1 MLKPAPNCR
10 NKSWSGYVVVGESE
24 IMRGFQAIVLAAGLG
39 TRMRSKLPKVVH
51 EICGKP
57 MIMLVLDALEAAGA
71 ERTFV
76 VVGHLAELVEEIV
89 GARAVCVL
97 QAEQKGTGH
106 AVMQAKDALSAY
118 EGRVVVAAGDAA
130 YLTRSD
136 LASLVNHHQETKA
149 SATLL
154 SSILQDPFGYGRVV
168 REASGRIR
176 RIVEEK
182 DCSPEEA
189 LISEVN
195 SSVYCFEKRDLFN
208 ALSRI
213 TPDNVQ
219 GEYYLT
225 DVIEVMIKEGLR
237 VEAVVSEN
245 PLAAQ
250 GINTRVQLAEA
261 ERIFRDRIRERL
273 MLSGVTMVDPATTFV
288 DFDVAIGQDTKILPF
303 SVIQGK
309 TVIGEN
315 CTIGPFARI
324 IDSRVSDGASISNAV
339 VIEAEVGEDVSVG
352 PYAYLRTG
360 TVLLE
365 HSKVGTFVEV
375 KKSTVGKGSK
385 VPHQTYLGDATV
397 GEGVNIGA
405 GTITCNYDGHHKYS
419 TIISDRAFVGSN
431 TNFVAPVEIG
441 KGAYI
446 AAGSTITEDV
456 PEGALGIARG
466 KQKNIQGWA
475 DKRHEKS
482 RKSGSAEDSGGTC
495 DI

>member
-1 MLKPAPNCR
+1 M
-10 NKSWSGYVVVGESE
+10 
-24 IMRGFQAIVLAAGLG
+24 
-39 TRMRSKLPKVVH
+39 
-51 EICGKP
+51 
-57 MIMLVLDALEAAGA
+57 
-71 ERTFV
+71 
-76 VVGHLAELVEEIV
+76 
-89 GARAVCVL
+89 
-97 QAEQKGTGH
+97 
-106 AVMQAKDALSAY
+106 
-118 EGRVVVAAGDAA
+118 
-130 YLTRSD
+130 
-136 LASLVNHHQETKA
+136 
-149 SATLL
+149 
-154 SSILQDPFGYGRVV
+154 
-168 REASGRIR
+168 
-176 RIVEEK
+176 
-182 DCSPEEA
+182 
-189 LISEVN
+189 ISEVN